1 MDNKNNNEEDE
12 EISCRYCGA
21 EPSVPCDETKC
32 PFRICNR
39 IDREHNKKKVY
50 ELLDNPKPSLD
61 CENCGETFSED
72 DNNGEGYKNE
82 GDVAGCR
89 WCEEC
94 WLTHKCADCDNHED
108 DVGDGD
114 ELNPRCSECRKKYEE

>member
-1 MDNKNNNEEDE
+1 MTTENNNNEEWCE
-12 EISCRYCGA
+12 EHEQSKWKDGLKCGG
-21 EPSVPCDETKC
+21 CLD
-32 PFRICNR
+32 
-39 IDREHNKKKVY
+39 DKKKVY
-50 ELLDNPKPSLD
+50 ELLDNPKPSLN
-61 CENCGETFSED
+61 CENCGETFGED

-108 DVGDGD
+108 DVGDGND
-114 ELNPRCSECRKKYEE
+114 ENGNELNPRCSECRKKYEE